1 METTPQPDDRKAI
14 LSALADPQ
22 RLRIVDALALSDR
35 SPSELSHALDLP
47 SNLLAHHV
55 GVLVEAGAVVRRRSE
70 GDGRR
75 SYLALA
81 WDQPLVAATVA
92 HGDAIGACR
101 VVFVCTANSARS
113 QFAASL
119 FARQS
124 DLPVAS
130 AGTAP
135 APVINPH
142 AIAELARHGLA
153 PLSPVPTALASE
165 LRTGDLVVTVCDN
178 AREAIDGHTRLHWS
192 VPDPARASAGGSQ
205 DDDATTAFAE
215 AFAQIEPRVQRLAA
229 ALTNGS

>member
-1 METTPQPDDRKAI
+1 MSAPPTTDRRAL

-35 SPSELSHALDLP
+35 SPSELSRDLDLP

-55 GVLVEAGAVVRRRSE
+55 GVLTQAGAVIRRRSE

-75 SYLALA
+75 SYLALD
-81 WDQPLVAATVA
+81 WEQPLVAATAA
-92 HGDAIGACR
+92 HGDAVGACR

-124 DLPVAS
+124 DVPVAS

-135 APVINPH
+135 APFVNPY
-142 AIAELARHGLA
+142 AVAELARHGLQ
-153 PLSPVPTALASE
+153 PLSYVPTALAADRRE
-165 LRTGDLVVTVCDN
+165 GDLVITVCDN
-178 AREAIDGHTRLHWS
+178 ARETLDGDAALHWS
-192 VPDPARASAGGSQ
+192 VPDPARAS
-205 DDDATTAFAE
+205 DDSTAQ
-215 AFAQIEPRVQRLAA
+215 AFAQAFIEIQPRVQRLAA
-229 ALTNGS
+229 AVTNGS

>member
-1 METTPQPDDRKAI
+1 MSATPPIDRRGLLA
-14 LSALADPQ
+14 ALADPQ
-22 RLRIVDALALSDR
+22 RLRIVDALALTDL
-35 SPSELSHALDLP
+35 SPSELSRDLDLP

-55 GVLVEAGAVVRRRSE
+55 GVLTDAGAVVRRRSE

-92 HGDAIGACR
+92 HGQQLGACR

-124 DLPVAS
+124 DVPVTS

-135 APVINPH
+135 AAAINPH
-142 AIAELARHGLA
+142 ALAELERHGLA
-153 PLSPVPTALASE
+153 PLSSTPTALATE
-165 LRTGDLVVTVCDN
+165 RRDGDLVITVCDN
-178 AREAIDGHTRLHWS
+178 AREEIAGQTQLHWS
-192 VPDPARASAGGSQ
+192 VPDPARAKAGSKKG
-205 DDDATTAFAE
+205 DDAFTHAFS
-215 AFAQIEPRVQRLAA
+215 QIQPRVQRLAA
-229 ALTNGS
+229 ALTNGSPA

>member
-1 METTPQPDDRKAI
+1 MEPSQQPGDRQAL

-35 SPSELSHALDLP
+35 SPSELSRALDLP

-55 GVLVEAGAVVRRRSE
+55 GVLVDAGAVLRRRSE

-75 SYLALA
+75 SYLALS
-81 WDQPLVAATVA
+81 WDRPLVAATVTQ
-92 HGDAIGACR
+92 GPAITACR

-124 DLPVAS
+124 DVPVAS

-135 APVINPH
+135 APAINPQ
-142 AIAELARHGLA
+142 AIVELARHGLA
-153 PLSPVPTALASE
+153 PLSPAPRALADE
-165 LRTGDLVVTVCDN
+165 RRTGDLVVTVCDN
-178 AREAIDGHTRLHWS
+178 AREATDGDTRLHWS
-192 VPDPARASAGGSQ
+192 VPDPARASAGGGK
-205 DDDATTAFAE
+205 DDDATAAFAD